1 MAIEACLN
9 KQRFMKLINT
19 STLYKLREWLS
30 PQSLSS
36 DMEDDMTDPEM
47 SSEDEDDLP
56 LAQVKLTKV
65 VKLSFGTVF
74 KHT

>member
-65 VKLSFGTVF
+65 VKLSFWTVF